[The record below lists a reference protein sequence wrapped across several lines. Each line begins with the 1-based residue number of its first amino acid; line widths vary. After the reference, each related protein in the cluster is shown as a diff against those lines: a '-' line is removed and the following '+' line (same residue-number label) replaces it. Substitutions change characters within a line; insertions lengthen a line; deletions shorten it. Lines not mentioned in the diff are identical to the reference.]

1 MTSGVLGAIIER
13 CAQFVVHS
21 CQLPVNCSVG
31 FGYNPAHGCV
41 MFQDRRDAGR
51 ILAQLVATLPDLK
64 DAVVLGLPRG
74 GVPVSFEVARACNL
88 PLDILLV
95 RKLGAPGQRELA
107 MGAIASGGM
116 TVLNH
121 DILHALRVP
130 DQVLNAVIE
139 HELHS
144 LERMAIAYREG
155 RPPLEVAGRAV
166 ILVDDG
172 LATGA
177 SMRAAARA
185 VRPRARKV
193 IIAVPVGAKSTCSD
207 LRSEADRVICAE
219 VPEPLEAVGRFYRN
233 FDPTT
238 DEEVRSLLAEA
249 RANAPPS
256 PHP

>member
-1 MTSGVLGAIIER
+1 
-13 CAQFVVHS
+13 
-21 CQLPVNCSVG
+21 
-31 FGYNPAHGCV
+31 

-51 ILAQLVATLPDLK
+51 TLAQLVATLPDLK

-139 HELHS
+139 HEL
-144 LERMAIAYREG
+144 R
-155 RPPLEVAGRAV
+155 
-166 ILVDDG
+166 
-172 LATGA
+172 
-177 SMRAAARA
+177 
-185 VRPRARKV
+185 
-193 IIAVPVGAKSTCSD
+193 
-207 LRSEADRVICAE
+207 
-219 VPEPLEAVGRFYRN
+219 
-233 FDPTT
+233 
-238 DEEVRSLLAEA
+238 
-249 RANAPPS
+249 
-256 PHP
+256 